1 MKKCI
6 LILIICSVSIVL
18 AQKKVACIGN
28 SITFGYGLTNSTPT
42 YPQQLQ
48 KLLGSGYTVE
58 NDGVSATTLLKKG
71 NNPYWVNGKLSQAF
85 AFKPDIVVIKLG
97 TNDTKPENWN
107 THSGEFKSDYISM
120 VDTIAKMP
128 SKPKIYVVLPVP
140 VFNNPVGASW
150 GIRDSIIKL
159 ELPIIREVASER
171 GLTVIDCYTPLLKF
185 PQFFSTD
192 GVHPNGAGAD
202 TIAHIVY
209 RAITST
215 SSISV
220 NSIPTARS
228 QFQMQ
233 INPGLIT
240 ISLPFSIYTI
250 NLFDISGKAV
260 LHNAGTDGRA
270 VLSSSAIANGMY
282 QLRVVNGSNQVFQ
295 LPLMITQ

>member
-6 LILIICSVSIVL
+6 LILIIGTLSIVS

-28 SITFGYGLTNSTPT
+28 SITFGYGLNNSTPT

-71 NNPYWVNGKLSQAF
+71 NNPYWVNGKLSQVF
-85 AFKPDIVVIKLG
+85 TFKPDIVVIKLG

-107 THSGEFKSDYISM
+107 THSGEFKADYLSM
-120 VDTIAKMP
+120 VDTLAKMS

-140 VFNNPVGASW
+140 VFSNPVGASW
-150 GIRDSIIKL
+150 GIRDSIIRL
-159 ELPIIREVASER
+159 EIPIIKQVASER

-192 GVHPNGAGAD
+192 GVHPDGTGAD

-209 RAITST
+209 RALTST
-215 SSISV
+215 SSVSA
-220 NSIPTARS
+220 NSISTTHP
-228 QFQMQ
+228 QFQLH
-233 INPGLIT
+233 INPGIFS
-240 ISLPFSIYTI
+240 ISLPFPQYTI
-250 NLFDISGKAV
+250 DLFDITGKTV
-260 LHNAGTDGRA
+260 LHHCGTDGRA
-270 VLSSSAIANGMY
+270 VLSSRTIAHGMY
-282 QLRVVNGSNQVFQ
+282 QLRVVNGSNQVYK